1 MRSAG
6 APAVAALWALL
17 AGAAPA
23 CEAVT
28 DGWGLDGR
36 SAETTFRN
44 RAASG
49 RHEGWAPARASLI
62 FHAGFDGLTDEY
74 GHNILGPVRDA
85 KILTIHIRLPGDA
98 RITCPSGVTLPE
110 GEVFEDIAP
119 HLADLDGDGLPEV
132 IVVQSSTRAGARLA
146 IYDRRA
152 RLLAATPPI
161 GQRNRWL
168 APVGAA
174 DLDGDGAMEIAY
186 VDRPHLAKTLR
197 IWRWKDGELTEIAAG
212 TGLTNHRIGDATIS
226 GGIRD
231 CGSGPEMVLADG
243 GWTRVLAVT
252 FRDGALTARDLGPLR
267 GAADL
272 TQAMDCP

>member
-1 MRSAG
+1 MRVG
-6 APAVAALWALL
+6 ALAAAALWALL

-28 DGWGLDGR
+28 DGWGLEGR
-36 SAETTFRN
+36 STEATFRN

-49 RHEGWAPARASLI
+49 RHEGWAPAGAELI
-62 FHAGFDGLTDEY
+62 FHAGFDDLTGEY

-85 KILTIHIRLPGDA
+85 KTLTIHIRLPGDD
-98 RITCPSGVTLPE
+98 RITCPSGATLPE

-119 HLADLDGDGLPEV
+119 RLADLDGDGLPEV

-168 APVGAA
+168 APVGVA
-174 DLDGDGAMEIAY
+174 DLDGDGAVEIAY

-197 IWRWKDGELTEIAAG
+197 IWRWKDGGLSEIAAG
-212 TGLTNHRIGDATIS
+212 TGLTNHRIGDAAIS
-226 GGIRD
+226 GGIRN

-252 FRDGALTARDLGPLR
+252 FRGGALAARELGPLR
-267 GAADL
+267 EAADFDRAL
-272 TQAMDCP
+272 ECR